1 VEVHVN
7 GLRRLVVIGLS
18 GLGLA
23 LASGSAQADGSP
35 FVGTWNWNRQQSR
48 LPSGEPV
55 PSAMTAEFSRVDALH
70 VRWSLTVTDAQGR
83 RSIEA
88 FDTPAN
94 GEFYPI
100 SNDTTASVRLNDE
113 TLVATFKGPQGETD
127 ALTCMLSKD
136 KRRMTCNGVLTD
148 VGGKTENYVDVFD
161 RG

>member
-1 VEVHVN
+1 VN
-7 GLRRLVVIGLS
+7 GLCRLAVIALC
-18 GLGLA
+18 LA
-23 LASGSAQADGSP
+23 LAPGSAWADGSP
-35 FVGTWNWNRQQSR
+35 FLGTWNWNRQQSR
-48 LPSGEPV
+48 LPSGESV

-70 VRWSLTVTDAQGR
+70 VKWSLTVTDAAGR

-100 SNDTTASVRLNDE
+100 SNDTTASVRLAEE
-113 TLVATFKGPQGETD
+113 TIVATFKGPQGETD
-127 ALTCMLSKD
+127 ALTCTLSKD

-148 VGGKTENYVDVFD
+148 VGGKTESYVDVFD